1 MSRLSRT
8 KQLIAY
14 ITEEKEAKLEDIA
27 DHFDVSVMTIRRDLM
42 NLEGQG
48 FLTINRGKAILN
60 AGTSLEWSS
69 SLKDSQMSREKK
81 RIATEAAKHVVE
93 GSSIFLDCGTTISEL
108 AYEISEMKN
117 VTVVT
122 NSLLVINTLCNF
134 SNLKLVTLPGVF
146 HAKSMGF
153 YDTSTFRYLHNLCV
167 DVAFMGAESVDSS
180 VGFMV
185 PDSDD
190 GECKKQICKCS
201 QKVVVLADSSKIGKK
216 SMYRYAE
223 FGDVDYFITD
233 NKCTSED
240 RDKIGQSTTH
250 INCV

>member
-14 ITEEKEAKLEDIA
+14 ISEVKEAKLEDIA
-27 DHFDVSVMTIRRDLM
+27 DHFDVSAMTIRRDLM

-48 FLTINRGKAILN
+48 FLTINRGRAVLN

-81 RIATEAAKHVVE
+81 RIAQEASKHVAE
-93 GSSIFLDCGTTISEL
+93 GTSIFLDCGTTVSEL
-108 AYEISEMKN
+108 AYLITDTKN
-117 VTVVT
+117 ITVVT

-134 SNLKLVTLPGVF
+134 SNLKLVSLPGVF

-153 YDTSTFRYLHNLCV
+153 YDTSTYRYLQNICV

-180 VGFMV
+180 LGFMA

-190 GECKKQICKCS
+190 CECKKKICERS
-201 QKVVVLADSSKIGKK
+201 QKVIVLADSSKIGKK
-216 SMYRYAE
+216 SMYHYAN
-223 FGDVDYFITD
+223 FNDVDFFITD
-233 NKCTSED
+233 NKCAQED
-240 RDKIGQSTTH
+240 VDKIRQSTTC
-250 INCV
+250 ITCV